1 MHHQEKRMVKSTE
14 IDWYRNRKENIL
26 HMCMALFYRTI
37 SELNGETI
45 LQEISVA
52 DLKKIT
58 NILVI
63 DDQEFD
69 YLKDLQKYDFHIR
82 QKYDLT
88 DLSDAAEYDIILC
101 DIRGVGKF
109 LNSKYDGANL
119 IKQLRVKY
127 PNKIIIAYTAEPYE
141 ADFESFLDFATGV
154 IAKGSYTIELW
165 VSLLEKYVKE
175 LADPVEQWKKTRCLL
190 YDAGVSTLQIAKYES
205 AYVKAV
211 KNREYESLKKLFS
224 KKKDVGAKIMLEL
237 VSSVI
242 AKSIK
247 K

>member
-1 MHHQEKRMVKSTE
+1 MP
-14 IDWYRNRKENIL
+14 L
-26 HMCMALFYRTI
+26 LYRTI
-37 SELNGETI
+37 TELNGETI

-52 DLKKIT
+52 DLKNIT
-58 NILVI
+58 NILVV

-69 YLKDLQKYDFHIR
+69 YLKDLQKYDFRIR

-88 DLSDAAEYDIILC
+88 DLSDVAEYDIILC

-127 PNKIIIAYTAEPYE
+127 PNKIIVAYTAEPYE
-141 ADFESFLDFATGV
+141 ADFEAFLEFATDI
-154 IAKGSYTIELW
+154 IAKGTYTIEAW
-165 VSLLEKYVKE
+165 VALLEKYVKE
-175 LADPVEQWKKTRCLL
+175 IADPVVQWKETRKKLL
-190 YDAGVSTLQIAKYES
+190 DANVSTIEIAKYES

-211 KNREYESLKKLFS
+211 KRKEYESLKKLYSS
-224 KKKDVGAKIMLEL
+224 KKDAGSKIMLEL
-237 VSSVI
+237 ISAI
-242 AKSIK
+242 ITRTIK

>member
-1 MHHQEKRMVKSTE
+1 MFR
-14 IDWYRNRKENIL
+14 
-26 HMCMALFYRTI
+26 FYKTI

-45 LQEISVA
+45 LREISIP

-63 DDQEFD
+63 DDHEFD

-109 LNSKYDGANL
+109 LNSKFDGANL
-119 IKQLRVKY
+119 IRQLRVKY
-127 PNKIIIAYTAEPYE
+127 PKKIIVAYTAESYDAEFEPY
-141 ADFESFLDFATGV
+141 FDFATKI
-154 IAKGSYTIELW
+154 IAKGAYTIESW
-165 VSLLEKYVKE
+165 VALLETFIKS
-175 LADPVEQWKKTRCLL
+175 LADPVDQWKKTRQTLL
-190 YDAGVSTLQIAKYES
+190 DAGVSTIQVAKYES
-205 AYVKAV
+205 AYVTAV
-211 KNREYESLKKLFS
+211 KNGKYESLKKLYTS
-224 KKKDVGAKIMLEL
+224 KKDTGSKIMLEL
-237 VSSVI
+237 I
-242 AKSIK
+242 MYLIERNIK

>member
-1 MHHQEKRMVKSTE
+1 MS
-14 IDWYRNRKENIL
+14 
-26 HMCMALFYRTI
+26 LFYKTVA
-37 SELNGETI
+37 ELNGETI
-45 LQEISVA
+45 LQEISVS

-58 NILVI
+58 NILVV

-69 YLKDLQKYDFHIR
+69 YLKDLQKYDFCIR

-109 LNSKYDGANL
+109 LKSKYDGANL

-127 PNKIIIAYTAEPYE
+127 PNKIIVAYTAEPYE
-141 ADFESFLDFATGV
+141 ADFESFLEAATHV
-154 IAKGSYTIELW
+154 IAKGTYTIEAW

-175 LADPVEQWKKTRCLL
+175 LADPVEQWKKTRKILL
-190 YDAGVSTLQIAKYES
+190 DAGVSTIDIAKYES

-211 KNREYESLKKLFS
+211 KRKEFESLKKLCSS
-224 KKKDVGAKIMLEL
+224 KKDAGSRIMLEL
-237 VSSVI
+237 ISAIV
-242 AKSIK
+242 ARSIK